1 MNGIKKIIRRTALI
15 CSMLLCCGSAAHGWY
30 DKTHLVVAKVTGYE
44 GWYNA
49 VGADI
54 AKLKAGRIEINNHF
68 FNNPEN
74 KEITPAMVLSQV
86 KRYNDPQDLDGHLYG
101 AIIGALRG
109 YTHST
114 RDFKYAEHH
123 IAYCAHYVGDL
134 SQPLHNIP
142 NDEFNLKNHNK
153 NDVIVNEEVMDT
165 AAEIKKNMYA
175 ITLRPDRFEED
186 LSGEIARIA
195 NTARYLAFRL
205 QKENRTMTRQ
215 EAYRQLG
222 HSASLLQAILKH
234 LGKVY

>member
-1 MNGIKKIIRRTALI
+1 MNIIRI
-15 CSMLLCCGSAAHGWY
+15 CVHKMCGVGIIILLGCSSAHGWY
-30 DKTHLVVAKVTGYE
+30 DKTHLAVAKVTGYAA
-44 GWYNA
+44 WYNA

-74 KEITPAMVLSQV
+74 KEITPALVLSQV
-86 KRYNDPQDLDGHLYG
+86 KRYNDPQDLGGHLYG
-101 AIIGALRG
+101 AIIGALQG
-109 YTHST
+109 YAHST

-153 NDVIVNEEVMDT
+153 NDGIVNEEVLDNLP
-165 AAEIKKNMYA
+165 EIKKYMYR
-175 ITLRPDRFEED
+175 ITLRPDNFEDD
-186 LSGEIARIA
+186 LAREIARIA
-195 NTARYLAFRL
+195 NTARYLGLRL
-205 QKENRTMTRQ
+205 RRENRDITRQ